1 MNPRYELHG
10 DIPVL
15 DRPVMVVHLHG
26 WIDASGAAAAAM
38 AALDSACDTKTL
50 VTFDGDTFIDY
61 RARRPTME
69 LREGV
74 NTKLAWSDIE
84 LKVGADSNGQPVL
97 TLLGPEPDSQ
107 WRGFASAVTQLALQ
121 LGVHQMV
128 AFGSYPFAS
137 PHTRPARL
145 SSSSPSADVIADLPY
160 LKNSVDV
167 PAGMSAV
174 LEHALTE
181 AGIASLGLWVQVP
194 HYVSAMSYPAA
205 SAALLNGLNEVTGIT
220 IDRSAL
226 ASEAEIQHQRIN
238 VLVGGNDEHEAMV
251 RQLESLYDQAEQQT
265 LDLDR
270 AISEMPSGDE
280 LAAEFEQFLRDHD
293 SNDKD
298 AGPGEPGLG

>member
-10 DIPVL
+10 ELPTL
-15 DRPVMVVHLHG
+15 DRPVLVVHLHG

-38 AALDSACDTKTL
+38 AALDAACNTKAL
-50 VTFDGDTFIDY
+50 ATFDGDTFIDY

-74 NTKLAWSDIE
+74 NTRLLWNDIE
-84 LKVGADSNGQPVL
+84 LKAGEDSLGHPVL
-97 TLLGPEPDSQ
+97 TLTGPEPDSQ
-107 WRGFASAVTQLALQ
+107 WRAFAGAVTQLALQ
-121 LGVHQMV
+121 LGVYQMV
-128 AFGSYPFAS
+128 ALGSYPFAS

-145 SSSSPSADVIADLPY
+145 SSSSPSADVIENLPY

-181 AGIASLGLWVQVP
+181 AGVASLGIWVQVP

-205 SAALLNGLNEVTGIT
+205 SAALLDGLRDVTGIT
-220 IDRSAL
+220 VDAVDL
-226 ASEAEIQHQRIN
+226 AREAEIQNQRIDL
-238 VLVGGNDEHEAMV
+238 LVGGNDEHQAMV
-251 RQLESLYDQAEQQT
+251 QQLETLYDQAEQQT

-270 AISEMPSGDE
+270 AISDLPSGDE
-280 LAAEFEQFLRDHD
+280 LAAEFERFLRDQD
-293 SNDKD
+293 
-298 AGPGEPGLG
+298 E

>member
-10 DIPVL
+10 NIPVL
-15 DRPVMVVHLHG
+15 VRPVMVVHLHG
-26 WIDASGAAAAAM
+26 WIDASGAAASAM
-38 AALDSACDTKTL
+38 AALDSACNTTTL
-50 VTFDGDTFIDY
+50 ATFDGDTFIDY

-74 NTKLAWSDIE
+74 NTKLAWNDIE
-84 LKVGADSNGQPVL
+84 LKVGADSKGHAVL

-121 LGVHQMV
+121 LGVYQMV
-128 AFGSYPFAS
+128 ALGSYPFAS

-174 LEHALTE
+174 LEHSLTE

-205 SAALLNGLNEVTGIT
+205 SAALLGGLNDVTGIS
-220 IDRSAL
+220 IDGSAL
-226 ASEAEIQHQRIN
+226 AIEAEIQHQRIN
-238 VLVGGNDEHEAMV
+238 VLIAGNDEHEAMV
-251 RQLESLYDQAEQQT
+251 KQLESLYDQAEQQT

-280 LAAEFEQFLRDHD
+280 LAAEFEQFLRDQD

>member
-1 MNPRYELHG
+1 MNRRYELHG

-38 AALDSACDTKTL
+38 AALDSACDTKAL
-50 VTFDGDTFIDY
+50 ATFDGDTFIDY

-74 NTKLAWSDIE
+74 NTKLAWHDIE

-97 TLLGPEPDSQ
+97 TLVGPEPDSQ

-121 LGVHQMV
+121 LGVYQMV
-128 AFGSYPFAS
+128 ALGSYPFAS

-205 SAALLNGLNEVTGIT
+205 SVALLDGLHEVTGIT
-220 IDRSAL
+220 IDGSAL

-251 RQLESLYDQAEQQT
+251 RQLESLYDRAEQQT

-280 LAAEFEQFLRDHD
+280 LAAEFERFLRDQD
-293 SNDKD
+293 SNDTD
-298 AGPGEPGLG
+298 AGPSEPGLG

>member
-38 AALDSACDTKTL
+38 AALDSACDTKAL
-50 VTFDGDTFIDY
+50 ATFDGDTFIDY

-74 NTKLAWSDIE
+74 NTKLLWNDIE
-84 LKVGADSNGQPVL
+84 LKVGADSKGHAVL
-97 TLLGPEPDSQ
+97 TLVGPEPDSQ

-121 LGVHQMV
+121 LGVYQMV
-128 AFGSYPFAS
+128 ALGSYPFAS

-174 LEHALTE
+174 LEHALTQ
-181 AGIASLGLWVQVP
+181 AGITSLGLWVQVP

-205 SAALLNGLNEVTGIT
+205 SAALLDGLNEVTGIT
-220 IDRSAL
+220 IDSSGL

-251 RQLESLYDQAEQQT
+251 KQLESLYDQAEQQT
-265 LDLDR
+265 HDLDR

-280 LAAEFEQFLRDHD
+280 LAAEFEQFLREQDT
-293 SNDKD
+293 NDKD
-298 AGPGEPGLG
+298 VGPGEQGLG